1 MCATEILIKQINLEQ
16 IFFMAKKIIVKTT
29 LVEMDGDEMTR
40 IMWQMVKDKLLN
52 PYLDMDIDYY
62 DLHVKH
68 RDDTDDQVT
77 FDAAHAIMKYGVGIK
92 CATITPNEDRVKEYG
107 LKKAWKSPNGTIR
120 SLLDGTVFRKP
131 ILVNNIAPA
140 VSSWKKPI
148 TIGRHAYG
156 DVYDNFEMQIP
167 QAGKL
172 EVVFTPHDGSK
183 SKSYLVKDFPS
194 AGIIQINYNLE
205 QSILSFAKACFTYAL
220 DEKIDLW
227 FSTKDTISKIYDADF
242 RDIFDREFQKN
253 WKEIFKK
260 AGIEYFFTL
269 IDDAVAR
276 IMKSEGGMLWALKNY
291 DGDVMSDMI
300 ASASGSLAMMTS
312 VLVSPNGWFEYEA
325 AHGTV
330 QKHYYKHLKGEE
342 TSSNSVALIF
352 AWTGGL
358 RKRGELDSTPDVV
371 KFAGL
376 VEEAALETV
385 ESGIMTGDLLL
396 LAEKKPSNKKV
407 DTEGFIDAIADTLK
421 KKLNG

>member
-1 MCATEILIKQINLEQ
+1 MEQGEYMTNKIK
-16 IFFMAKKIIVKTT
+16 VKTT

-40 IMWQMVKDKLLN
+40 IMWQMVKDKLLF

-77 FDAAHAIMKYGVGIK
+77 VDAARAIMKYGVGIK
-92 CATITPNEDRVKEYG
+92 CATITPNEDRVKEYH

-120 SLLDGTVFRKP
+120 AMLDGTVFRKP
-131 ILVNNIAPA
+131 ILVNNIKPG

-156 DVYDNFEMQIP
+156 DVYNNFELDIP

-172 EVVFTPHDGSK
+172 EVVFTPADRGRPQTT
-183 SKSYLVKDFPS
+183 LVKDFPS
-194 AGIIQINYNLE
+194 AGIVQINHNLE

-220 DEKIDLW
+220 DEKIDVW
-227 FSTKDTISKIYDADF
+227 FSTKDTISKIYDAGF
-242 RDIFDREFQKN
+242 RDIFDREFEAN
-253 WKEIFKK
+253 WKEKFSRT
-260 AGIEYFFTL
+260 GIEYFFTL

-276 IMKSEGGMLWALKNY
+276 IMKTEGGILWALKNY

-312 VLVSPNGWFEYEA
+312 VLVSPHGWFEYEA

-342 TSSNSVALIF
+342 TSSNSMALIF

-358 RKRGELDSTPDVV
+358 RKRGELDGTPDVV
-371 KFAGL
+371 AFADHL
-376 VEEAALETV
+376 EKAAIETV

-396 LAEKKPSNKKV
+396 LAEKRPTNRKV
-407 DTEGFIDAIADTLK
+407 NTEGFINAIADTLK
-421 KKLNG
+421 KKM

>member
-1 MCATEILIKQINLEQ
+1 
-16 IFFMAKKIIVKTT
+16 
-29 LVEMDGDEMTR
+29 MDGDEMTR
-40 IMWQMVKDKLLN
+40 IMWQMVKDKLLF
-52 PYLDMDIDYY
+52 PYLNMDIDYY

-68 RDDTDDQVT
+68 RDDTDDRVT
-77 FDAAHAIMKYGVGIK
+77 TDAARAIMKYGVGIK

-107 LKKAWKSPNGTIR
+107 LKKEWKSPNGTIR

-172 EVVFTPHDGSK
+172 EVVFTPQDGGK
-183 SKSYLVKDFPS
+183 PQTTLVKDFPS
-194 AGIIQINYNLE
+194 AGIVQINHNLE

-220 DEKIDLW
+220 AEKIDLW
-227 FSTKDTISKIYDADF
+227 FSTKDTISKIYDAGF
-242 RDIFDREFQKN
+242 REIFNREFERN
-253 WKEIFKK
+253 WKEKFKK

-276 IMKSEGGMLWALKNY
+276 IMKSEGGLLWALKNY

-342 TSSNSVALIF
+342 TSSNSMALIF

-358 RKRGELDSTPDVV
+358 RKRGELDGTPDVV
-371 KFAGL
+371 RFADQ
-376 VEEAALETV
+376 VEKAALETV
-385 ESGIMTGDLLL
+385 EGGIMTGDLLL

-407 DTEGFIDAIADTLK
+407 NTEGFIDAIAQTLK

>member
-1 MCATEILIKQINLEQ
+1 MT
-16 IFFMAKKIIVKTT
+16 KKIKVKTT

-40 IMWQMVKDKLLN
+40 IMWQMVKDKLLL

-68 RDDTDDQVT
+68 RDNTDDKIT
-77 FDAAHAIMKYGVGIK
+77 FDAARAIMKYGVGIK
-92 CATITPNEDRVKEYG
+92 CATITPNEDRVKEYS

-120 SLLDGTVFRKP
+120 AMLDGTVFRTP
-131 ILVNNIAPA
+131 ILVNNIKPG
-140 VSSWKKPI
+140 VSAWKKPI

-156 DVYDNFEMQIP
+156 DVYNNFELSIP
-167 QAGKL
+167 QAGTL
-172 EVVFTPHDGSK
+172 EVVFTPEDGSK
-183 SKSYLVKDFPS
+183 PQTTLVKDFPS
-194 AGIIQINYNLE
+194 AGIVQINHNLD
-205 QSILSFAKACFTYAL
+205 QSILSFARACFTYAL
-220 DEKIDLW
+220 AEKMDLW
-227 FSTKDTISKIYDADF
+227 FSTKDTISKIYDAGF
-242 RDIFDREFQKN
+242 RDIFDREFSKN
-253 WKEIFKK
+253 WKDKFAA

-276 IMKSEGGMLWALKNY
+276 IMKTEGGILWALKNY

-342 TSSNSVALIF
+342 TSSNSMALIF

-358 RKRGELDSTPDVV
+358 RKRGELDGTPDVV
-371 KFAGL
+371 EFAGL
-376 VEEAALETV
+376 VEKAALATV

-396 LAEKKPSNKKV
+396 LAEKKPTNQKV
-407 DTEGFIDAIADTLK
+407 NTEGFIDAIAATLK
-421 KKLNG
+421 KKING

>member
-1 MCATEILIKQINLEQ
+1 MANKIK
-16 IFFMAKKIIVKTT
+16 VKTT

-40 IMWQMVKDKLLN
+40 IMWQMVKDKLLF
-52 PYLDMDIDYY
+52 PYLEMDIDYY

-68 RDDTDDQVT
+68 RDDTDDKVT
-77 FDAAHAIMKYGVGIK
+77 ADAAHAIMKYGVGIK

-120 SLLDGTVFRKP
+120 AMLDGTVFRKP
-131 ILVNNIAPA
+131 ILVGNIKPA

-156 DVYDNFEMQIP
+156 DVYSNTEFAVP
-167 QAGKL
+167 SAGLL
-172 EVVFTPHDGSK
+172 ELVFTPQDENKPIRVPVFNFQAKG
-183 SKSYLVKDFPS
+183 V
-194 AGIIQINYNLE
+194 AQVNYNLE
-205 QSILSFAKACFTYAL
+205 QSILSFARACFTYAL

-227 FSTKDTISKIYDADF
+227 FSTKDTISKIYDAGF
-242 RDIFDREFQKN
+242 RDIFEQEFEKN
-253 WKEIFKK
+253 WKDKFSN

-312 VLVSPNGWFEYEA
+312 VLVSPHGWFEYEA

-342 TSSNSVALIF
+342 TSSNSMALIF
-352 AWTGGL
+352 AWSGGL
-358 RKRGELDSTPDVV
+358 RKRGELDGTPDVV
-371 KFAGL
+371 DFANKL
-376 VEEAALETV
+376 EKAALETV
-385 ESGIMTGDLLL
+385 EGGIMTGDLLL

-407 DTEGFIDAIADTLK
+407 NTEGFIDAIADTLK